1 MHPLL
6 MVIAALLA
14 AIGMAQVLSIRKLYV
29 LRRSLDKTV
38 DLSTHPEVRKW
49 MRRCRYAWLAATL
62 ASCIALVV
70 ERQDGIYV
78 LMAGLGGSTLL
89 TILAASIADNS
100 TSHGDGDSG
109 G

>member
-1 MHPLL
+1 MHSLL
-6 MVIAALLA
+6 IVIAALLA
-14 AIGMAQVLSIRKLYV
+14 AIGMAQVLSVGKLYG
-29 LRRSLDKTV
+29 LRRRLGEV
-38 DLSTHPEVRKW
+38 DNLGTQPEVLKW

-62 ASCIALVV
+62 ASCAALVV

-78 LMAGLGGSTLL
+78 LMTGLGGSTML

-100 TSHGDGDSG
+100 TDHGDGDSG